1 MARKVALINMKG
13 GVGKSTLA
21 VQLAWEIAT
30 APWNKNVLVI
40 DLDPQFNCKPVP
52 HGCS

>member
-21 VQLAWEIAT
+21 AHCNPREQ
-30 APWNKNVLVI
+30 
-40 DLDPQFNCKPVP
+40 
-52 HGCS
+52 H